1 MAQNL
6 HEFLLRLKAIFQK
19 RRLDRDMADELAFHQ
34 AMLQKKLVQQGLAPK
49 DAEAQARRAFGNAS
63 RWHERLRELWQ
74 FGSLENLR
82 RDISFSIRVLRKSPG
97 FTFVALVS

>member
-34 AMLQKKLVQQGLAPK
+34 VMLQHKLVRQGVPQ
-49 DAEAQARRAFGNAS
+49 AEADAQTRRAFGDAEPLA
-63 RWHERLRELWQ
+63 RAPAR
-74 FGSLENLR
+74 
-82 RDISFSIRVLRKSPG
+82 
-97 FTFVALVS
+97 TVAVSQP